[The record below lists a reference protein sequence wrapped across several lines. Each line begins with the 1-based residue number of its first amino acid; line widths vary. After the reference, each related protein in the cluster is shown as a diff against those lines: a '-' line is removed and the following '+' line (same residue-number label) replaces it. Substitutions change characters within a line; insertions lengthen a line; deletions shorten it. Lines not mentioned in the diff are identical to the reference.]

1 MAGICSPAYNQL
13 TAQSVIRNANCEDKT
28 MAIERMQ
35 KSARMSQ
42 IVVYGDVVYLAGQVA
57 LEAPDKSATA
67 QTQDILARIDTLL
80 AEAGTDKSRL
90 LSATIWLTDIRY
102 YDEMNAIWDAW
113 IDPANP
119 PARACVESKLAM
131 PKYDVE
137 IMVTAAR

>member
-1 MAGICSPAYNQL
+1 
-13 TAQSVIRNANCEDKT
+13 

-35 KSARMSQ
+35 KGARMSQ
-42 IVVYGDVVYLAGQVA
+42 IVVHGDVVYLAGQVA
-57 LEAPDKSATA
+57 LEAPDQSVTA
-67 QTQDILARIDTLL
+67 QTQDILARTDTLL
-80 AEAGTDKSRL
+80 AEAGTDKSQL

-102 YDEMNAIWDAW
+102 YDEMNTVWDAW

-119 PARACVESKLAM
+119 PARACVESKLAT

>member
-1 MAGICSPAYNQL
+1 
-13 TAQSVIRNANCEDKT
+13 

-35 KSARMSQ
+35 KGARMSQ
-42 IVVYGDVVYLAGQVA
+42 IVVHGDVVYLAGQVA
-57 LEAPDKSATA
+57 LETPDQSATA

-80 AEAGTDKSRL
+80 AEAGTDKSQL

-102 YDEMNAIWDAW
+102 YNEMNAVWDAW

>member
-1 MAGICSPAYNQL
+1 
-13 TAQSVIRNANCEDKT
+13 

-42 IVVYGDVVYLAGQVA
+42 IVVHDDVVYLAGQVA
-57 LEAPDKSATA
+57 LEAPNRSVTA
-67 QTQDILARIDTLL
+67 QTQDILARTDTLL
-80 AEAGTDKSRL
+80 AEAGTNKSRL

-102 YDEMNAIWDAW
+102 YDEMNAVWDAW
-113 IDPANP
+113 MDPANP

-137 IMVTAAR
+137 IMLTAAR

>member
-1 MAGICSPAYNQL
+1 M
-13 TAQSVIRNANCEDKT
+13 T
-28 MAIERMQ
+28 IERMQ
-35 KSARMSQ
+35 KGARMSQ
-42 IVVYGDVVYLAGQVA
+42 IVVHGDVVYLAGQVA
-57 LEAPDKSATA
+57 LEAPNRSATA

-80 AEAGTDKSRL
+80 AEAGTNKSRL

-102 YDEMNAIWDAW
+102 FDEMNAVWDSW

-119 PARACVESKLAM
+119 PARACVESNLAM

>member
-1 MAGICSPAYNQL
+1 
-13 TAQSVIRNANCEDKT
+13 

-35 KSARMSQ
+35 KGARMSQ
-42 IVVYGDVVYLAGQVA
+42 IVVHGDVVYLAGQVT
-57 LEAPDKSATA
+57 LEAPDQSVTA
-67 QTQDILARIDTLL
+67 QTQDILARTDTLL
-80 AEAGTDKSRL
+80 AEAGTDKSQL

-102 YDEMNAIWDAW
+102 FDEMNTIWDAW

-119 PARACVESKLAM
+119 PARACVESKLAT